1 MGERARKKAS
11 PPPETWADVIN
22 ERVADAI
29 FDARKARGFSSAQQ
43 LADET
48 ERVGLPVSRSVL
60 ANLDSGRKR
69 KLSVAELVA
78 ISAALGVDPGD
89 LLTPGSPRVQIGAQV
104 DQLDAAISALHK
116 ARDELAT
123 DGVRLDQ
130 IARVITGPPARS
142 EKEETP

>member
-1 MGERARKKAS
+1 MGERAGKKAS

-29 FDARKARGFSSAQQ
+29 LDARKARGFSSAQQ

-48 ERVGLPVSRSVL
+48 KRVDMPVSRSVL

-89 LLTPGSPRVQIGAQV
+89 LLTPGSPRVQIGTQV
-104 DQLDAAISALHK
+104 DQLDAAISALRT
-116 ARDELAT
+116 ARDELAAG
-123 DGVRLDQ
+123 GVPLDQ
-130 IARVITGPPARS
+130 LARVITGQPARS
-142 EKEETP
+142 KEETP